1 MKRSILVIS
10 SEHAICNEITS
21 AFESSYAVVFGVQ
34 SSVKALE
41 MIMKNTYSLIIF
53 DPLIHDMDGK
63 VMLQIIRQLCR
74 SPILALTR
82 QHETDDRMKMLDL
95 GADDC
100 LIWPASIDDLIVRAE
115 VCLKKGIRTELLRL
129 VVIKEIGLVIDPGK
143 RSVEI
148 NKKAVI
154 LTRREFDILYLLAG
168 NPGVVF
174 SKEEIYAEIWEDR
187 FVKDESNIM
196 SHIGRLRKKLGQ
208 EVGTYIETVWG
219 IGYRFVNNED
229 KTGGMLNE
237 T

>member
-10 SEHAICNEITS
+10 SEHIICNEITNVL
-21 AFESSYAVVFGVQ
+21 ESTYAVVFCVK
-34 SSVKALE
+34 SSVQALE

-53 DPLIHDMDGK
+53 DSLVHDMDGN
-63 VMLQIIRQLCR
+63 VLLQIIHQLCR
-74 SPILALTR
+74 SPILVLTR
-82 QHETDDRMKMLDL
+82 QREIDNRMKMLDL

-100 LIWPASIDDLIVRAE
+100 LVWPASREDLIVRVE
-115 VCLKKGIRTELLRL
+115 VCVKKGIYAEILRP
-129 VVIKEIGLVIDPGK
+129 VVIEEIGLAIDPGK

-154 LTRREFDILYLLAG
+154 LTRREFDILYLLAS

-174 SKEEIYAEIWEDR
+174 SKEEIYAEIWEEK

-208 EVGTYIETVWG
+208 EVGTYIETIWG

-229 KTGGMLNE
+229 KNSG
-237 T
+237 

>member
-10 SEHAICNEITS
+10 SEHTICNEITNVL
-21 AFESSYAVVFGVQ
+21 ESTYAVVFCVK
-34 SSVKALE
+34 SSVQALE

-53 DPLIHDMDGK
+53 DSLVHDMDGN
-63 VMLQIIRQLCR
+63 VLLQIIHQLCR
-74 SPILALTR
+74 SPILVLTR
-82 QHETDDRMKMLDL
+82 QREIDNRMKMLDL

-100 LIWPASIDDLIVRAE
+100 LVWPASREDLIVRAE
-115 VCLKKGIRTELLRL
+115 VCVKKGIYAEILRP
-129 VVIKEIGLVIDPGK
+129 VVIEEIGLAIDPGK

-154 LTRREFDILYLLAG
+154 LTRREFDILYLLAS

-174 SKEEIYAEIWEDR
+174 SKEEIYAEIWEEK

-208 EVGTYIETVWG
+208 EVGTYIETIWG

-229 KTGGMLNE
+229 KNSG
-237 T
+237 

>member
-1 MKRSILVIS
+1 MKRSIVLIS
-10 SEHAICNEITS
+10 SERAICNEITS
-21 AFESSYAVVFGVQ
+21 AFESSYAVVFCVKNSVQ
-34 SSVKALE
+34 ALE

-53 DPLIHDMDGK
+53 DSLIHDMDGN
-63 VMLQIIRQLCR
+63 VLLQIIRQLCR
-74 SPILALTR
+74 SPILMLTR
-82 QHETDDRMKMLDL
+82 QYEIGDRLKMLDL

-100 LIWPASIDDLIVRAE
+100 LVWPCSIEDLIVRAE
-115 VCLKKGIRTELLRL
+115 VCTKKGIHTEILRP

-148 NKKAVI
+148 KKKEII
-154 LTRREFDILYLLAG
+154 LTRREFDILYLLAS

-208 EVGTYIETVWG
+208 EVGAYIETVWG